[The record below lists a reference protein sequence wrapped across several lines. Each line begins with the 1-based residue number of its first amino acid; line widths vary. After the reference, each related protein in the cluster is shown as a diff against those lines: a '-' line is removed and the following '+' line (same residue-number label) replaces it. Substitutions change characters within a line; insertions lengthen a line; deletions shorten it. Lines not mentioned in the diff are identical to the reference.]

1 MGIHNLRDLSLEDL
15 VSIFNNVTSDKIK
28 SAQVLKVSIAW
39 LREQMESED
48 AMQRKPIL
56 CGLLN
61 RLVRPGAL
69 KVGVFRMAR
78 LRNAYGTRHGIGKH
92 PIMMMDNCTDLV
104 AYEGVA
110 SSRGDRGGGA

>member
-1 MGIHNLRDLSLEDL
+1 MKFQTALNIMGIHNLRDLSLEDL

-56 CGLLN
+56 RGLLN

-78 LRNAYGTRHGIGKH
+78 LRNAYGKLHSEVDKRTVDGYARHQ
-92 PIMMMDNCTDLV
+92 LLLSEV
-104 AYEGVA
+104 
-110 SSRGDRGGGA
+110 